1 MPLPNNASEIEKN
14 SCKEECER
22 YRKPNR
28 YVKTML
34 TSALS
39 DETYQKVIESETD
52 IETWNEL
59 PNLLEDSSKDQ
70 VFKICMEFFSYSWF
84 LENDV
89 PMNIVQLKNL

>member
-34 TSALS
+34 TCALS
-39 DETYQKVIESETD
+39 DEICQKVMESEID
-52 IETWNEL
+52 IETWTAL
-59 PNLLEDSSKDQ
+59 QNLFEDSSKDQ
-70 VFKICMEFFSYSWF
+70 VFQICMEFFSYSWS
-84 LENDV
+84 LESDV